1 MSTTCIALPGKAMP
15 IVPGLLGPTTGLA
28 LAAPASSVMPQ
39 TSWMGQ
45 PDRSVNSIAFADGSV
60 WPPTQHRVRLDR
72 SVWSKSGWASR

>member
-1 MSTTCIALPGKAMP
+1 MP

-45 PDRSVNSIAFADGSV
+45 PDRAVNSSAFAAG
-60 WPPTQHRVRLDR
+60 RV
-72 SVWSKSGWASR
+72 